1 MSSLFMVLSIVSAPF
16 AVWVANDIA
25 YPFLNKKDLS
35 SFIVSSLIFL
45 LVGCGIP
52 LFFLTISFL
61 ALQ

>member
-1 MSSLFMVLSIVSAPF
+1 MVLSIVSAPF

-25 YPFLNKKDLS
+25 CPFLNKKDLS
-35 SFIVSSLIFL
+35 SFIVCSLIFL
-45 LVGCGIP
+45 FVGFGIP